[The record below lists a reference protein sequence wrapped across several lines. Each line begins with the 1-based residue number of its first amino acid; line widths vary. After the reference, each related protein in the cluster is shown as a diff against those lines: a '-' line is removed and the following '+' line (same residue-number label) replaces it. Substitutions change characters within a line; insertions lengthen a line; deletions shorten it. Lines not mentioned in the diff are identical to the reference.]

1 MLSKSEILL
10 KIKRGKSV
18 IQDIALK
25 FNLIQGHQN
34 YTKFIILC
42 RSRTGSNFL
51 LNQLQFHENI
61 RMFYEVFSQDQ
72 SPKEFWDYIN
82 YDIQNI
88 RNIKQNDPIQFI
100 ETFLFREM
108 PLNVKAV
115 GFKLF
120 YYHAQEVKA
129 QEVWQYLQANQ
140 ELKIIHLVR
149 KNLLQTYVSQ
159 QIALAT
165 NSWYLKSGKQVQ
177 SNPAIALD
185 YEQTRK
191 AFEETKKLESD
202 NDTFFQNHQIL
213 KVFYEDLVQDNLEE
227 IAKIQNFLNVK
238 PTPVSISTKK
248 RSPQSLQQVIQ
259 NYSELKNNFQTS
271 PYASFFE

>member
-10 KIKRGKSV
+10 KAKRGKSV

-42 RSRTGSNFL
+42 RSRTGSNLL

-61 RMFYEVFSQDQ
+61 RMFYEIFSQDQ

-88 RNIKQNDPIQFI
+88 KNIKQNDPIKFI

-120 YYHAQEVKA
+120 YYHAQKA
-129 QEVWQYLQANQ
+129 KTQEIWQYLQDYQ

-159 QIALAT
+159 QIALTT
-165 NSWYLKSGKQVQ
+165 NSWYLKSGQQVK

-185 YEQTRK
+185 YEQTIK
-191 AFEETKKLESD
+191 AFEETKKLEAE
-202 NDTFFQNHQIL
+202 NDTFFQNHQII
-213 KVFYEDLVQDNLEE
+213 KVFYEDLVKNNRSE

-248 RSPQSLQQVIQ
+248 RSPQSLQQAIQ
-259 NYSELKNNFQTS
+259 NYSELKTNFQES
-271 PYASFFE
+271 PYTSFFE

>member
-1 MLSKSEILL
+1 MLSKSEILF
-10 KIKRGKSV
+10 KAKRGKSV

-25 FNLIQGHQN
+25 FNFIQGHQN

-42 RSRTGSNFL
+42 RSRTGSNLL

-61 RMFYEVFSQDQ
+61 RMFYEIFSQDQ

-82 YDIQNI
+82 YDIQNVI
-88 RNIKQNDPIQFI
+88 NFKQNDPIKFI

-120 YYHAQEVKA
+120 YYHAQKA
-129 QEVWQYLQANQ
+129 KTQEIWQYLQDYQ

-159 QIALAT
+159 QIALTT
-165 NSWYLKSGKQVQ
+165 NSWYLKSGQQVK

-185 YEQTRK
+185 YEQTIK
-191 AFEETKKLESD
+191 AFEETKKLEAE
-202 NDTFFQNHQIL
+202 NDTFFQNHQII
-213 KVFYEDLVQDNLEE
+213 KVFYEDLVKNNRSE

-248 RSPQSLQQVIQ
+248 RSPQSLQQAIQ
-259 NYSELKNNFQTS
+259 NYSELKTNFQES
-271 PYASFFE
+271 PYTSFFE

>member
-1 MLSKSEILL
+1 MLSKSEILF
-10 KIKRGKSV
+10 KAKRGKSV

-25 FNLIQGHQN
+25 FNFIQGHQN

-42 RSRTGSNFL
+42 RSRTGSNLL

-61 RMFYEVFSQDQ
+61 RMFYEIFSQDQ

-88 RNIKQNDPIQFI
+88 KNIKQNDPIKFI

-120 YYHAQEVKA
+120 YYHAQKA
-129 QEVWQYLQANQ
+129 KTQEIWQYLQDYQ

-159 QIALAT
+159 QIALTT
-165 NSWYLKSGKQVQ
+165 NSWYLKSGQQVK

-185 YEQTRK
+185 YEQTIK
-191 AFEETKKLESD
+191 AFEETKKLEAE
-202 NDTFFQNHQIL
+202 NDTFFQNHQII
-213 KVFYEDLVQDNLEE
+213 KVFYEDLVKNNRSE

-248 RSPQSLQQVIQ
+248 RSPQSLQQAIQ
-259 NYSELKNNFQTS
+259 NYSELKTNFQES
-271 PYASFFE
+271 PYTSFFE

>member
-10 KIKRGKSV
+10 KAKRGKSV

-61 RMFYEVFSQDQ
+61 RMFYEIFSQDK
-72 SPKEFWDYIN
+72 SLKEFWDYIN
-82 YDIQNI
+82 YDIQNV
-88 RNIKQNDPIQFI
+88 RQLKQNNPVEFL
-100 ETFLFREM
+100 ETLVFREM
-108 PLNVKAV
+108 PINIKAV

-120 YYHAQEVKA
+120 YYHAQTGNT
-129 QEVWQYLQANQ
+129 QEIWQYLQYYK

-159 QIALAT
+159 QIALRT
-165 NSWYLKSGKQVQ
+165 NSWYLKSDKQVK

-185 YEQTRK
+185 YEETKK
-191 AFEETKKLESD
+191 AFEETKKLEAE
-202 NDTFFQNHQIL
+202 NDTFFQNHQVI
-213 KVFYEDLVQDNLEE
+213 KVFYEDLVKDNWAE

-259 NYSELKNNFQTS
+259 NYSELKASFQKS
-271 PYASFFE
+271 PYISFFE

>member
-10 KIKRGKSV
+10 KAKRGKSV

-61 RMFYEVFSQDQ
+61 RMFYEIFSQDQ

-88 RNIKQNDPIQFI
+88 KNIKQNDPIKFI

-120 YYHAQEVKA
+120 YYHAQKA
-129 QEVWQYLQANQ
+129 KTQEIWQYLQDYQ

-159 QIALAT
+159 QIALTT
-165 NSWYLKSGKQVQ
+165 NSWYLKSGQQVK

-185 YEQTRK
+185 YEQTIK
-191 AFEETKKLESD
+191 AFEETKKLEAE
-202 NDTFFQNHQIL
+202 NDTFFQNHQII
-213 KVFYEDLVQDNLEE
+213 KVFYEDLVKNNRSE

-248 RSPQSLQQVIQ
+248 RSPQSLQQAIQ
-259 NYSELKNNFQTS
+259 NYSELKTNFQES
-271 PYASFFE
+271 PYTSFFE

>member
-10 KIKRGKSV
+10 KIKRGKSI
-18 IQDIALK
+18 IQDVALR

-42 RSRTGSNFL
+42 RSRTGSNLL
-51 LNQLQFHENI
+51 LNQLQFHQNI

-88 RNIKQNDPIQFI
+88 RNIKQNDPIKFI
-100 ETFLFREM
+100 ETFVFREM
-108 PLNVKAV
+108 PLNVQAV

-120 YYHAQEVKA
+120 YYHAQEAKT
-129 QEVWQYLQANQ
+129 QEIWQYLQANQ

-149 KNLLQTYVSQ
+149 KNLLQTYISQ
-159 QIALAT
+159 QIALTT
-165 NSWYLKSGKQVQ
+165 NSWYLKSGKQVKN
-177 SNPAIALD
+177 NPAIALD

-191 AFEETKKLESD
+191 AFEETKKLEAD
-202 NDTFFQNHQIL
+202 NDTFFQNHQVI
-213 KVFYEDLVQDNLEE
+213 KVFHEDLVKDN
-227 IAKIQNFLNVK
+227 IAGMAKIQNFLNVK
-238 PTPVSISTKK
+238 TTPVSISTQK

-259 NYSELKNNFQTS
+259 NYSELKANFKES
-271 PYASFFE
+271 PYTSFFE